1 MKMNVIRHVVF
12 PLLAA
17 LIWGTAF
24 VAQSIAAESV
34 PPFAFSAL
42 RSAVAVLF
50 LLLVSRVFDFHAAR
64 RGVPAAKKPDRGLIL
79 KSGLC
84 CGLVLSAS
92 VNLQQTGLSDTSAGK
107 AGFIT
112 AFYVVLVP
120 VLGIFLKRKVGPR
133 IWVAVALALGGLYLL
148 CLRAGEGFELETSDL
163 YVLMCAFFFAAH
175 ILIVDHFVDRV
186 DGIKLSCAQFAVVAV
201 VSAVLS
207 LCFETVDWNTVA
219 GCVGPILY
227 LGIGSSGIA
236 YTLQILSQEGSNPAV
251 VSLLFSTE
259 SVFSVLAGA
268 VLLHERMTGREY
280 LGCVLMFLAV
290 ILAQI
295 PVKKREKGLQ
305 T

>member
-1 MKMNVIRHVVF
+1 MKTNVIRHVVF

-24 VAQSIAAESV
+24 VAQSVAADSV

-50 LLLVSRVFDFHAAR
+50 LLPVSRLFDLR
-64 RGVPAAKKPDRGLIL
+64 AAKRGATAVKKTDWKLL
-79 KSGLC
+79 VKSGLI

-120 VLGIFLKRKVGPR
+120 VLGIFLKRRASLRV
-133 IWVAVALALGGLYLL
+133 WAAVALAVGGLYLL
-148 CLRAGEGFELETSDL
+148 CLKAGEGFELETSDL
-163 YVLMCAFFFAAH
+163 YVLMCAFFFAVH
-175 ILIVDHFVDRV
+175 ILCVDHFVDRV

-201 VSAVLS
+201 VSAVCS
-207 LCFETVDWNTVA
+207 LCFETVDWNAVR

-290 ILAQI
+290 VLAQI
-295 PVKKREKGLQ
+295 PLKKREKGLQ